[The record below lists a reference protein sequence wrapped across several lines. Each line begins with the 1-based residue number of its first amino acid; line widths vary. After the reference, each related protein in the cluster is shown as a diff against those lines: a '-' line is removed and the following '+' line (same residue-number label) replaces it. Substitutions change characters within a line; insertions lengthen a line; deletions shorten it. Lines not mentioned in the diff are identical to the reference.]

1 MTISGPFWPR
11 IRTRLTSHLSTS
23 FDSFHSWCFIPS
35 KSSVDGGRF
44 KVHSFT
50 YEKKVSV
57 PETEEEAKEHVV
69 VLFRGYLECDFEV
82 LPEYDFFGSY

>member
-1 MTISGPFWPR
+1 
-11 IRTRLTSHLSTS
+11 
-23 FDSFHSWCFIPS
+23 
-35 KSSVDGGRF
+35 
-44 KVHSFT
+44 
-50 YEKKVSV
+50 VSV